1 MDRRSWMAFP
11 LRWFLFRWV
20 ALAGL
25 ASSVLPTAALAE
37 ESDPQS
43 IVNTIHLE
51 LRISGLG
58 SNGCDIEVK
67 PGHAACSFR
76 PVVLRLKPGEERSV
90 LKLPPIVASS
100 ISADRD
106 CSFAITVKE
115 PDVPTLVIRRV
126 IRETDSKASQ
136 AELNDTPKTPVPV
149 QVLTYYLV
157 APSLAAREDATRKK

>member
-1 MDRRSWMAFP
+1 MDRRSWMTQVTHGLVVGGAWLSSP
-11 LRWFLFRWV
+11 HRDLRAADGELEP
-20 ALAGL
+20 G
-25 ASSVLPTAALAE
+25 SV
-37 ESDPQS
+37 
-43 IVNTIHLE
+43 INTIHLE

-58 SNGCDIEVK
+58 TNGCDIEVK

-115 PDVPTLVIRRV
+115 PGVPTMVLRRGIRL
-126 IRETDSKASQ
+126 TASN
-136 AELNDTPKTPVPV
+136 ANEADPSDTAKPPLPV